1 MDTSAL
7 HALLSEWGEPGYRA
21 RQAREAQ
28 LAGAADWSE
37 VLTLS
42 KSLRHKLEQNLPFW
56 ALTPGERAQ
65 SEDGTVKWRL
75 VASDGVAVE
84 AVLIPH
90 AKGRATVCVS
100 SQAGCA
106 LACTFCATG
115 LLGAGRDLTV
125 SEIVDQAVLAHRE
138 AESAGRRLTN
148 VVFMGMG
155 EPLQNLPNVLSACR
169 EMADPGLLGLSARRI
184 AISTVGWV
192 PGIAEI
198 AKFDLPVR
206 FALSLHAADDK
217 TRGELMP
224 INARYPIANVLAACR
239 RYSDITGRRVFI
251 EYLLLDGVND
261 SPGEARRLAG
271 LLRDGNFHVNLIEY
285 NATSG
290 PYRGSTRANRDIFA
304 AVLTE
309 HGLEPSL
316 RRSRGADIAAA
327 CGQLALTA
335 SAS

>member
-7 HALLSEWGEPGYRA
+7 FSLLSEWGEPGYRA

-28 LAGAADWSE
+28 LAGAGDWSE
-37 VLTLS
+37 VSTLP
-42 KSLRHKLEQNLPFW
+42 KELRQRLEDNLPFW
-56 ALTPGERAQ
+56 ALTPGGRAQ
-65 SEDGTVKWRL
+65 SSDGTVKWRL
-75 VASDGVAVE
+75 VAADGVAVE

-90 AKGRATVCVS
+90 AKDRATVCVS

-106 LACTFCATG
+106 LGCAFCATG
-115 LLGAGRDLTV
+115 LLGPGRDLTV
-125 SEIVDQAVLAHRE
+125 SEILDQAVLASRE
-138 AESAGRRLTN
+138 AASSGMRLTN

-155 EPLQNLPNVLSACR
+155 EPLQNLPTVLSACR
-169 EMADPGLLGLSARRI
+169 DMADPGLLGLSARRI

-198 AKFDLPVR
+198 ARFDLPVR
-206 FALSLHAADDK
+206 FALSLHAADDE
-217 TRGELMP
+217 TRGQLMP

-239 RYSDITGRRVFI
+239 RYSDVTGRRVFI

-261 SPGEARRLAG
+261 SPAEARRLAG

-290 PYRGSTRANRDIFA
+290 PFRGSTRAHRDTFA

-309 HGLEPSL
+309 HGLAPSL

-327 CGQLALTA
+327 CGQLALKGA
-335 SAS
+335 S